1 MSDEDEATVAE
12 EPVAE
17 EPPPM
22 DEVTLD
28 RALIFGVLQG
38 GLPAY
43 FKACEL
49 GITAEFTTDKKSK
62 EKKYRFFEE
71 ADDAAIFAF
80 FKTFLREEK
89 RLPTPAE
96 IKAGTGVY
104 PVVPKAEDDPYSIKV
119 FAERILKRSLRNAMS
134 DRFGEIAETVVK
146 NPEQARKD
154 MAQLVRDTAWSLG
167 RITSFTDAAVARDL
181 LADYDRAKANK
192 GELLGLSSPW
202 KEVDKHSLG
211 LQPGELTVL
220 LAKRKIGK
228 TWILLKWFM
237 HILRTDLGP
246 GDSLLFVSMEM
257 PRKQIYRRM
266 AAIDLRLCYED
277 FRAGRLTV
285 DEERRLTDWV
295 EEMQTPDPDRPTIHV
310 ATAAEVR
317 DVADICDKV
326 AELDPK
332 AVGIDGMYI
341 LGRDRRMGMWE
352 RTIQNCSEIK
362 LDLCA
367 QMDISVAATT
377 QLKGSKD
384 KYSLEADADD
394 AAYAKA
400 IGDWADAM
408 RGLHMSRGMEEDG
421 FRMFT
426 AMESREFRGVDFE
439 IQFKLTTMNFGFHR
453 FPPTTEDDAK
463 EAAPATDA
471 SGTPEPLV
479 DGTPGEGSEISIEGA
494 EAALPELPD
503 SPDPPDDPPDAPG
516 DPGTPSGPAPE
527 AISF

>member
-1 MSDEDEATVAE
+1 MSDESAIVAADE
-12 EPVAE
+12 PSP

-22 DEVTLD
+22 DDVTVD

-43 FKACEL
+43 FKARKL
-49 GITAEFTTDKKSK
+49 GITAEFEVDKRTK
-62 EKKYRFFEE
+62 EKKYKFFEE
-71 ADDAAIFAF
+71 ADDADIFAF
-80 FKTFLREEK
+80 FKVFLREEK

-104 PVVPKAEDDPYSIKV
+104 PVVPKVEDDPYSVKV
-119 FAERILKRSLRNAMS
+119 FAERIQRRSLRNAIS
-134 DRFGEIAETVVK
+134 DRFGEIAETLVK
-146 NPEQARKD
+146 DPEQARKD

-167 RITSFTDAAVARDL
+167 HTTSFTDAAVAREM
-181 LADYDRAKANK
+181 LADYDRAKK
-192 GELLGLSSPW
+192 GKGKLLGLSSPW
-202 KEVDKHSLG
+202 EEVDKHSLG

-246 GDSLLFVSMEM
+246 GESLLIVSMEM
-257 PRKQIYRRM
+257 PGKQIYRRM
-266 AAIDLRLCYED
+266 AAIDLHLCYED

-285 DEERRLTDWV
+285 DEEKRLRDWV

-326 AELDPK
+326 AELNPK

-367 QMDISVAATT
+367 EMDIPVLATT

-408 RGLHMSRGMEEDG
+408 RGLFMSRGMEEDG

-453 FPPTTEDDAK
+453 FPPTTEDDKK

-479 DGTPGEGSEISIEGA
+479 DGTPGGGPEISIEGA
-494 EAALPELPD
+494 EAALPEPT
-503 SPDPPDDPPDAPG
+503 DPPDDPPDDSG
-516 DPGTPSGPAPE
+516 DPGAPSGPAPE